1 MKNPNMNLILL
12 SEDIRVKPLLKLNE
26 IVNQALLKD
35 KIEEIDIH
43 SRARPTILLYLLNS
57 KMMNLFVNI
66 FEEEAIA
73 NLF

>member
-35 KIEEIDIH
+35 KIEEIDIR
-43 SRARPTILLYLLNS
+43 SRARPTIFLYLFLALN
-57 KMMNLFVNI
+57 
-66 FEEEAIA
+66 FEE
-73 NLF
+73 